1 MDPTIKVAKE
11 FPDKHFVHV
20 TGYKRSDNVA
30 TSILVSRGKVYSRC
44 GCWFDDKK
52 Q

>member
-20 TGYKRSDNVA
+20 TGYKRSKMLRHP
-30 TSILVSRGKVYSRC
+30 ILGFTREGIFKV
-44 GCWFDDKK
+44 WL
-52 Q
+52 QV